1 MTRTQ
6 LITELTRAGYDA
18 RLTPTGLEVEG
29 ISIIH
34 SDKTG
39 ISQFKRSRVRA
50 KDSFDLLEHL
60 ATDCGIHITSKQ
72 RKIISKHN
80 KL

>member
-18 RLTPTGLEVEG
+18 HLTPTGLEIEG
-29 ISIIH
+29 INVIH

-39 ISQFKRSRVRA
+39 ISQFKRSKVRA
-50 KDSFDLLEHL
+50 RDSFDLLEHL
-60 ATDCGIHITSKQ
+60 GADCGIHIASKQ
-72 RKIISKHN
+72 AKENNFKS
-80 KL
+80 